1 MTTEEKTKDKIWD
14 VLLANELATEDEM
27 RLVTNINGYTVETM
41 ESIIYVKTG
50 VRNLDQL
57 KGEGYE

>member
-1 MTTEEKTKDKIWD
+1 MTAEEKTRDKIWD
-14 VLLANELATEDEM
+14 VLLSNKLATEDEM
-27 RLVTNINGYTVETM
+27 RLVTNINGWTVESM

-50 VRNLDQL
+50 VRNLEQL